1 MAPKS
6 HGFILTIAVLCVLVG
21 LTLWMRARHAAA
33 TEAFQNASAPPAKS
47 TVCLLCV
54 CPDEGV
60 VAFAEKMA
68 ELYDMYI
75 VCDNV
80 GCKVSDSSPVHF
92 LRIKDEDARSAGYH
106 SVNASIPKNP
116 SAWDKALY
124 YFCEV
129 EQRPQHVWFVEEDVF
144 VPRPGIFKDL
154 NAKYPDTDFI
164 TKQHV
169 SQDEDPEFYWW
180 YQAEGN
186 MKKPYY
192 RSLVCASR
200 LSRRLLNE
208 VKDFVHEKHR
218 LFYLEVIF
226 STMVEQKKM
235 SLVMPDELQTI
246 IFRHDWNADTVDEE
260 HLYHPVKDVKLHD
273 SYRERLASKAE
284 R

>member
-6 HGFILTIAVLCVLVG
+6 HGFILTIAVLCVLAALVV
-21 LTLWMRARHAAA
+21 WIRRRHADG
-33 TEAFQNASAPPAKS
+33 FQNEVPVVAAKS

-54 CPDEGV
+54 CPDKGV

-68 ELYDMYI
+68 EIYDMYI

-80 GCKVSDSSPVHF
+80 ACEVSETSRIKF
-92 LRIKDEDARSAGYH
+92 LRINDEDARAAGYH

-129 EQRPQHVWFVEEDVF
+129 DQTPQNVWFVEEDVF
-144 VPRPGIFKDL
+144 IPRPGIFRDL

-169 SQDEDPEFYWW
+169 SQDADPEFYWW

-186 MKKPYY
+186 MEKPYY

-208 VKDFVHEKHR
+208 VKAFVEEKHR

-226 STMVEQKKM
+226 STIVEQKKM
-235 SLVMPDELQTI
+235 SLVMPEELQTI
-246 IFRHDWNADTVDEE
+246 IFRHDWSADMVDED
-260 HLYHPVKDVKLHD
+260 HLYHPIKDVKLHD